1 MKNFVCLFVAF
12 FSLLSCS
19 HYHLEKRVFSIPELD
34 QEIVKEGK
42 DQKKI
47 ILASI
52 NDFNGQVYGVESL
65 GIQIGGLDLLQGYV
79 SILKESFNDQLV
91 LLKTGH
97 DFLPASSASRQ
108 QSIIQRLLTLNFDI
122 YGVSS
127 KEFIP
132 VQALKSSTHL
142 TFINS
147 NIYTIA
153 NSELYD
159 QPPFVSHKILE
170 RNGVRLGF
178 ISIAPP
184 NHGEPLTGYYFEE
197 AVAAVLRART
207 HLRRNQAEVIVLIS
221 HFPSGCHR
229 PDLAKPLECLATGHL
244 DKLIERLPPQSL
256 DVVFTT
262 GQHHAYGRWK
272 DLMVVTSPGN
282 GLYLNTLVLAY
293 DTRNKKL
300 DLAQSTLFPPTLLCQ
315 SFFQMTDDCFIGDE
329 RRLNE
334 LHKDK
339 LKTVP
344 ARFFDKAIPTINK

>member
-1 MKNFVCLFVAF
+1 MKNFVCLFGAF

-19 HYHLEKRVFSIPELD
+19 HYELEKRVFSIPDLD
-34 QEIVKEGK
+34 QEVLKESP

-52 NDFNGQVYGVESL
+52 NDFNGQVSGVESL
-65 GIQIGGLDLLQGYV
+65 GIQIGGLNLLQDYV
-79 SILKESFNDQLV
+79 SILKESFSEQLV

-97 DFLPASSASRQ
+97 DFLPASPQSRQ
-108 QSIIQRLLTLNFDI
+108 QDILQRLLTLEFDI

-127 KEFIP
+127 KEFTQ
-132 VQALKSSTHL
+132 VQSLKSSTHL

-159 QPPFVSHKILE
+159 QPPFVAHKILE

-184 NHGEPLTGYYFEE
+184 NHDEPLTGYYFEE

-207 HLRRNQAEVIVLIS
+207 HLRRNQAELIVLIS

-229 PDLAKPLECLATGHL
+229 PDLAKPLDCLATGHL
-244 DKLIERLPPQSL
+244 DKLIGRLPPESL
-256 DVVFTT
+256 DIVFTT
-262 GQHHAYGRWK
+262 GQHHAYGKWK
-272 DLMVVTSPGN
+272 DLLVVTSPGN

-293 DTRNKKL
+293 NTKEKKL
-300 DLAQSTLFPPTLLCQ
+300 DLNQSTLFPPTLLCQ

-329 RRLNE
+329 RRLDE

-344 ARFFDKAIPTINK
+344 ARFFDKTIPAIGK